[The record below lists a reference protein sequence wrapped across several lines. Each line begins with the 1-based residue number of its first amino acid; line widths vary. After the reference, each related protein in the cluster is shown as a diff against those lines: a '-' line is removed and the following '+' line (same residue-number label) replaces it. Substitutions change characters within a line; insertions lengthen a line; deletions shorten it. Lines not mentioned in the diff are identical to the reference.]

1 MMRLIAFLL
10 FLMLL
15 PVGFMAVYERGYLD
29 PYIPDDAI
37 PAEPFVKAEL
47 AQKTNPTDLSHR
59 VNAALDAGDYEDA
72 LMYADI
78 ANYMVIKLDPE
89 TQARLDAEKSLANT
103 VVRNTGGFFEGF
115 VTGEGG
121 DTASFMG
128 AITSD
133 FTVVGDVRDIGR
145 EGSKMV
151 SGEDY
156 SQLVLGLSVVGLA
169 ATTAT
174 VATGGGGIPARIGV
188 SLLKVAEKAGTIT
201 VRFARNITRLLGEAV
216 NFERLRGTLRTVNL
230 TDSAATRRAVTS
242 YADSVS
248 FAKIAPVIDDVV
260 ALEKGVGPAE
270 SVRMLKYVNSTDDL
284 AHVAK
289 MGGKLGSKT
298 RGIVEITGKTSLRA
312 FKTLS
317 NLVLYAMQWVW
328 AIGAGIGTLLFGS
341 LARGMRR
348 RA

>member
-1 MMRLIAFLL
+1 MRLIAFIIFLL
-10 FLMLL
+10 LL
-15 PVGFMAVYERGYLD
+15 PVGFMAVYERGLLD
-29 PYIPDDAI
+29 AYVTDDMIPVD
-37 PAEPFVKAEL
+37 PFIKAEL
-47 AQKTNPTDLSHR
+47 AQKTNADDLASR
-59 VNAALDAGDYEDA
+59 INAALDAGDYEDA
-72 LMYADI
+72 IMYADI
-78 ANYMVIKLDPE
+78 ANYMIVKLDPD
-89 TQARLDAEKSLANT
+89 TQSRLDAEKTLSRT
-103 VVRNTGGFFEGF
+103 VMRNTGGFFEGF

-156 SQLVLGLSVVGLA
+156 SQLILGLSVLGLA

-174 VATGGGGIPARIGV
+174 IATGGGGLPARIGV

-201 VRFARNITRLLGEAV
+201 VRFARNMTRLLSEAV
-216 NFERLRGTLRTVNL
+216 NFEKLRGTLRTVDL
-230 TDSAATRRAVTS
+230 ADSAATRRAITN
-242 YADSVS
+242 YAGSVS
-248 FAKIAPVIDDVV
+248 FAKIAPVIDDVA

-270 SVRMLKYVNSTDDL
+270 SVRLLKYVDNTDDL

-298 RGIVEITGKTSLRA
+298 RGIVELTGKTSLRA

-317 NLVLYAMQWVW
+317 NLFLLAFHWIW
-328 AIGAGIGTLLFGS
+328 ALGAGIGTLLFGS
-341 LARGMRR
+341 LARGVRR